1 MNYDNQNYNPS
12 KYDYVEV
19 PGGIF
24 VGRDR
29 TDYVAMNRMEGDYTV
44 GRYLLDIARKIR
56 KAFPT
61 WKILAYPE
69 NLHVSALYP
78 SKNKKVLGK
87 VFLALGRGN
96 GTSYAMQ
103 NKRIAADLSR
113 KKFTV
118 ITDINAAMKVIATKF
133 RPYTPKEIMDETMVN
148 ISNRFASQLSQ
159 AHQSVSS
166 VERNFG
172 GLAASM
178 AVRDPELFV
187 RAVTGEGG
195 APLTLPGAANL
206 MPLLMKLQDARELRV
221 AWDRTEADLS
231 KSCAFVYLDD
241 DNYFVVYKKIN
252 TEDTPL
258 LRMRF
263 DDVPIELR
271 TNVGLLK
278 LKQVDPDVDAASP
291 LAFLPDVGVRMGE
304 TAFLVVYNS

>member
-29 TDYVAMNRMEGDYTV
+29 TDYVAMNRREEDYTV

-87 VFLALGRGN
+87 VFLAMGRGN
-96 GTSYAMQ
+96 VTGYAMQ
-103 NKRIAADLSR
+103 NKRIVANLAR
-113 KKFTV
+113 KGFTV
-118 ITDINAAMKVIATKF
+118 LTDINAAMKVIATKF

-148 ISNRFASQLSQ
+148 ISHSFASQLSL
-159 AHQSVSS
+159 AHHSVSS
-166 VERNFG
+166 EERNFG
-172 GLAASM
+172 RLAASM
-178 AVRDPELFV
+178 AVRDPELFM

-195 APLTLPGAANL
+195 APLTLPDAANL
-206 MPLLMKLQDARELRV
+206 MPSLMKLQAARELRA
-221 AWDRTEADLS
+221 AWDRMKAELN

-241 DNYFVVYKKIN
+241 DNYFVIYKKID

-278 LKQVDPDVDAASP
+278 LKQVDPDVDAATP